1 MRCTFTASLR
11 KYKQVKNKLRLFW
24 GKERK
29 SFNLNLLENKSDSP
43 VLQENV
49 DQMVTSLRTL
59 TLLIA
64 QLGDAFLSD
73 SDLIGWDKEK
83 KKKKTITGCWTLLLC
98 LPAGQTQAKS
108 NSPSADC
115 PTWVWLL
122 SCWLGKIFNHQE
134 QYQGYHSEA
143 SEVGRTFG
151 DIIFTRYDTV

>member
-1 MRCTFTASLR
+1 MRCTFAASLR

-73 SDLIGWDKEK
+73 SDLIG
-83 KKKKTITGCWTLLLC
+83 
-98 LPAGQTQAKS
+98 
-108 NSPSADC
+108 
-115 PTWVWLL
+115 
-122 SCWLGKIFNHQE
+122 
-134 QYQGYHSEA
+134 
-143 SEVGRTFG
+143 
-151 DIIFTRYDTV
+151 